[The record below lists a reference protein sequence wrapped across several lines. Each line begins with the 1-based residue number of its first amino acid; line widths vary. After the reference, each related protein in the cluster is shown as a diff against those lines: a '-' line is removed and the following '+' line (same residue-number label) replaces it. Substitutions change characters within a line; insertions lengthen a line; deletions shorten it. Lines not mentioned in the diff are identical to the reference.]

1 MSLSEIEK
9 KAKEWSNDPFSK
21 ETQEKV
27 KELYKDKRLLEDCFY
42 KDLEFGTG
50 GMRGIM
56 GVGTNRINKYT
67 LGKNT
72 QGICNYLNKTQN
84 GEIKAAI
91 AFDCRNN
98 SDFFAKIVAD
108 VFSANKIKAYIF
120 SELRPTPELSFAVK
134 TLNCTCGIVLTAS
147 HNPPEYNGYKVY
159 WKDGGQIVPP
169 IDNLLIE
176 EINNVSFEEIKFNG
190 NSNLIESIDELID
203 KKFIDNSINV
213 GKINDIRNREN
224 FKIVFTSLHGTSSTI
239 MPKVFDKIGYRNV
252 LYVVEQMNPDG
263 NFPTVKS
270 PNPEEKEALSLGL
283 DLAKSNNADILIGT
297 DPDADRLGIA
307 VKGLSNDYILLNGNQ
322 LMVIM
327 IDFLLN
333 QLKSESKLNTDQF
346 IATTIVSTPLVG
358 KIAKYYDIDCKLC
371 LTGFKWIA
379 KMVEDYPES
388 SFLIGGE
395 ESYGIMISDF
405 VRDKDAITASLF
417 ACEIANYLKQNGSSM
432 FKSLIDIYVKHGFYK
447 EELISITKKGKNGQI
462 EIKNIIDNFKNN
474 PPKQIDGSEVITIDD
489 YENSQTLDL
498 KTNRVS
504 KINFPKSNVIE
515 FNTANGTKVVLRPSG
530 TEPKIKMYISVNIKL
545 ESKEQYLE
553 KNDFLNKKIKSII
566 EEINL

>member
-9 KAKEWSNDPFSK
+9 KAEKWSNDPFSK
-21 ETQEKV
+21 ETREKV
-27 KELYKDKRLLEDCFY
+27 KELYNNKKLLEDCFY

-50 GMRGIM
+50 GMRGVM

-72 QGICNYLNKTQN
+72 QGICNYLNKTEK
-84 GEIKAAI
+84 GEIKVAI
-91 AFDCRNN
+91 AYDCRNN
-98 SDFFAKIVAD
+98 SESFAQIVAD
-108 VFSANKIKAYIF
+108 VFSANKIKVYIF
-120 SELRPTPELSFAVK
+120 NQLRPTPELSFAVK
-134 TLNCTCGIVLTAS
+134 VLNCNCGIVLTAS

-169 IDNLLIE
+169 IDKLLIE
-176 EINNVSFEEIKFNG
+176 EINNVSFEKIKFNS
-190 NSNLIESIDELID
+190 NANLIETIDELID
-203 KKFIDNSINV
+203 DKFISSSIKT
-213 GKINDIRNREN
+213 GKVDKITDREN
-224 FKIVFTSLHGTSSTI
+224 IKIVFTSLHGTSSTI
-239 MPKVFDKIGYRNV
+239 MPKVFEKIGYKNV
-252 LYVVEQMNPDG
+252 LYVHEQMEPNG
-263 NFPTVKS
+263 NFPTVES

-283 DLAKSNNADILIGT
+283 DLAKQSDADIVIGT

-307 VKGLSNDYILLNGNQ
+307 VKDLNNDYILLNGNQ

-333 QLKSESKLNTDQF
+333 NLKSENKLNTSQF

-358 KIAKYYDIDCKLC
+358 EIANYYNLDCKLC

-379 KMVEDYPES
+379 KMIEDYPKS

-395 ESYGIMISDF
+395 ESYGMMISDF

-417 ACEIANYLKQNGSSM
+417 ACEIANYLKQSGSSI
-432 FKSLIDIYVKHGFYK
+432 FNNLIDIYIKHGLYK
-447 EELISITKKGKNGQI
+447 EELVSITKKGKEGKIAI
-462 EIKNIIDNFKNN
+462 ENIIDGFKNS
-474 PPKQIDGSEVITIDD
+474 PPKKIGGSEVISIYN
-489 YENSQTLDL
+489 YEKSQRIDL
-498 KTNRVS
+498 KTNRAT

-515 FNTANGTKVVLRPSG
+515 FNTANGTKVILRPSG
-530 TEPKIKMYISVNIKL
+530 TEPKIKMYISVNINL

-553 KNDFLNKKIKSII
+553 KNDFLNNRIKAII

>member
-84 GEIKAAI
+84 GEIKVAI

-159 WKDGGQIVPP
+159 WKDGGQVVPP
-169 IDNLLIE
+169 IDKLLIE

-203 KKFIDNSINV
+203 KKFIDSSINV
-213 GKINDIRNREN
+213 GKINNIRNREN

-239 MPKVFDKIGYRNV
+239 MPKVFDKIGYKNV

-333 QLKSESKLNTDQF
+333 QLKSESKLNNDQY
-346 IATTIVSTPLVG
+346 IATTIVSTPLVS

-395 ESYGIMISDF
+395 ESYGIMIGDF

-417 ACEIANYLKQNGSSM
+417 ACEIANYLKQNSSSM
-432 FKSLIDIYVKHGFYK
+432 FNSLIDIYVKHGFYK
-447 EELISITKKGKNGQI
+447 EELMSITKKGKDGQL

-474 PPKQIDGSEVITIDD
+474 PPKQIGGSEVITIDD
-489 YENSQTLDL
+489 YKKSQTLDL

-545 ESKEQYLE
+545 ESKEQYFE
-553 KNDFLNKKIKSII
+553 KNDFLNNKIKSII

>member
-9 KAKEWSNDPFSK
+9 KAEKWSNDPFSK
-21 ETQEKV
+21 ETREKV
-27 KELYKDKRLLEDCFY
+27 KELYNNKKLLEDCFY

-50 GMRGIM
+50 GMRGVM

-72 QGICNYLNKTQN
+72 QGICNYLNKTEK
-84 GEIKAAI
+84 GEIKIAI
-91 AFDCRNN
+91 AYDCRNN
-98 SDFFAKIVAD
+98 SESFAKIVAD
-108 VFSANKIKAYIF
+108 VFSANKIKVYIF
-120 SELRPTPELSFAVK
+120 NQLRPTPELSFAVK
-134 TLNCTCGIVLTAS
+134 ALNCNCGIVLTAS

-159 WKDGGQIVPP
+159 WEDGGQIVPP
-169 IDNLLIE
+169 IDKLLIE
-176 EINNVSFEEIKFNG
+176 EINNVSFEEIKFNS
-190 NSNLIESIDELID
+190 NANLIETIGELID
-203 KKFIDNSINV
+203 DKFISSSIKTGKV
-213 GKINDIRNREN
+213 DKINSREN
-224 FKIVFTSLHGTSSTI
+224 LKIVFTSLHGTSSTI
-239 MPKVFDKIGYRNV
+239 MPKVFEKVGYKNV
-252 LYVVEQMNPDG
+252 LYVEEQMEPDG
-263 NFPTVKS
+263 DFPTVES
-270 PNPEEKEALSLGL
+270 PNPEEKEALLLGL
-283 DLAKSNNADILIGT
+283 DLAKHSNADIVIGT

-307 VKGLSNDYILLNGNQ
+307 VKDLNNDYILLNGNQ

-333 QLKSESKLNTDQF
+333 NLKSEDKLNTSQF

-358 KIAKYYDIDCKLC
+358 KIANYYNLDCKLC

-379 KMVEDYPES
+379 KMIEDYPKS

-395 ESYGIMISDF
+395 ESYGMMISDF

-432 FKSLIDIYVKHGFYK
+432 FKNLIDIYIKYGLYK
-447 EELISITKKGKNGQI
+447 EELVSITKKGKEGKIAI
-462 EIKNIIDNFKNN
+462 ENIIDGFKNN
-474 PPKQIDGSEVITIDD
+474 PPKKIGGSEVISIYN
-489 YENSQTLDL
+489 YEKSQKIDL
-498 KTNRVS
+498 KTNRAT

-515 FNTANGTKVVLRPSG
+515 FNTVNETKVILRPSG
-530 TEPKIKMYISVNIKL
+530 TEPKIKMYISVTIKL

-553 KNDFLNKKIKSII
+553 KNNFLNNRIKAII

>member
-9 KAKEWSNDPFSK
+9 KAEKWSNDPFSK

-84 GEIKAAI
+84 GEIKVAI

-176 EINNVSFEEIKFNG
+176 EINNVSFEQIKFNG
-190 NSNLIESIDELID
+190 NSNLIETIDELID
-203 KKFIDNSINV
+203 KEFISSSIKI
-213 GKINDIRNREN
+213 GKVDKITDREN
-224 FKIVFTSLHGTSSTI
+224 MKIVFTSLHGTSSTI
-239 MPKVFDKIGYRNV
+239 MPKVFEKIGYKNV
-252 LYVVEQMNPDG
+252 LYVPEQMEPDG
-263 NFPTVKS
+263 NFPTVES
-270 PNPEEKEALSLGL
+270 PNPEEKEALLLGL
-283 DLAKSNNADILIGT
+283 NLAKQSDADIVIGT

-307 VKGLSNDYILLNGNQ
+307 VKDLNNDYILLNGNQ

-333 QLKSESKLNTDQF
+333 NLKSEDKLNTSQF

-358 KIAKYYDIDCKLC
+358 KIANYYNLDCKLC

-379 KMVEDYPES
+379 KMIEDYPKS

-395 ESYGIMISDF
+395 ESYGMMISDF

-432 FKSLIDIYVKHGFYK
+432 FKNLIDIYIKYGLYK
-447 EELISITKKGKNGQI
+447 EELVSITKKGKEGKI
-462 EIKNIIDNFKNN
+462 EIANIIDGFKNN
-474 PPKQIDGSEVITIDD
+474 PPKKIGGSEVISIYN
-489 YENSQTLDL
+489 YEKSQKIDL
-498 KTNRVS
+498 KTNRAT

-515 FNTANGTKVVLRPSG
+515 FNTANGTKVILRPSG
-530 TEPKIKMYISVNIKL
+530 TEPKIKMYISVTIKL

-553 KNDFLNKKIKSII
+553 KNNFLNNRIKAII

>member
-9 KAKEWSNDPFSK
+9 KAEKWSNNPFSK
-21 ETQEKV
+21 ETREKV
-27 KELYKDKRLLEDCFY
+27 KELYNNKKLLEDCFY

-50 GMRGIM
+50 GMRGVM

-72 QGICNYLNKTQN
+72 QGICNYLNKTQK
-84 GEIKAAI
+84 GEIKVAI
-91 AFDCRNN
+91 AYDCRNN
-98 SDFFAKIVAD
+98 SESFAQIVAD
-108 VFSANKIKAYIF
+108 VFSANKIKVYIF
-120 SELRPTPELSFAVK
+120 NQLRPTPELSFAVK
-134 TLNCTCGIVLTAS
+134 ALNCNCGIVLTAS

-159 WKDGGQIVPP
+159 WEDGGQIVPP
-169 IDNLLIE
+169 IDKLLIE
-176 EINNVSFEEIKFNG
+176 EINNVSFEEIKFSRNT
-190 NSNLIESIDELID
+190 NLIETIGELID
-203 KKFIDNSINV
+203 EEFISNSIKI
-213 GKINDIRNREN
+213 GKVDKICDREN
-224 FKIVFTSLHGTSSTI
+224 LKIVFTSLHGTSSTI
-239 MPKVFDKIGYRNV
+239 MPKVFEKIGYKNV
-252 LYVVEQMNPDG
+252 LYVEEQMEPNG

-283 DLAKSNNADILIGT
+283 DLAKQNDADIVIGT

-307 VKGLSNDYILLNGNQ
+307 VKDLNNDYILLNGNQ

-333 QLKSESKLNTDQF
+333 NLKSENKLNTSQF
-346 IATTIVSTPLVG
+346 IATTIVSTPLVS
-358 KIAKYYDIDCKLC
+358 KIANYYNLDCKLC

-379 KMVEDYPES
+379 KMIEDYPKS

-395 ESYGIMISDF
+395 ESYGMMIGDF

-417 ACEIANYLKQNGSSM
+417 ACEIANYLKQNGSSI
-432 FKSLIDIYVKHGFYK
+432 FNNLIDIYIKHGLYK
-447 EELISITKKGKNGQI
+447 EDLVSITKKGKEGKI
-462 EIKNIIDNFKNN
+462 EIENIIDDFKNN
-474 PPKQIDGSEVITIDD
+474 PPKKIGGSEVISVYN
-489 YENSQTLDL
+489 YEKSQRLDL

-504 KINFPKSNVIE
+504 KINLPKSNVIE
-515 FNTANGTKVVLRPSG
+515 FNTANSTKVVLRPSG
-530 TEPKIKMYISVNIKL
+530 TEPKIKMYISVNITL

-553 KNDFLNKKIKSII
+553 KNTFLNNRIKAII

>member
-9 KAKEWSNDPFSK
+9 KAEKWSNDPFSK
-21 ETQEKV
+21 ETREKV
-27 KELYKDKRLLEDCFY
+27 KELYNNKKLLEDCFY

-72 QGICNYLNKTQN
+72 QGICNYLNKTEK
-84 GEIKAAI
+84 GEIKVAI

-98 SDFFAKIVAD
+98 SESFAKIVAD
-108 VFSANKIKAYIF
+108 VFSANKIKVYIF
-120 SELRPTPELSFAVK
+120 NQLRPTPELSFAVK
-134 TLNCTCGIVLTAS
+134 NLNCNCGIVLTAS

-169 IDNLLIE
+169 IDKLLIE

-190 NSNLIESIDELID
+190 NSNLIETIDELID
-203 KKFIDNSINV
+203 KEFISSSIKI
-213 GKINDIRNREN
+213 GKVDKITDREN
-224 FKIVFTSLHGTSSTI
+224 MKIVFTSLHGTSSTI
-239 MPKVFDKIGYRNV
+239 MPKVFEKIGYKNV
-252 LYVVEQMNPDG
+252 LYVPEQMEPDG
-263 NFPTVKS
+263 NFPTVES
-270 PNPEEKEALSLGL
+270 PNPEEKEALLLGL
-283 DLAKSNNADILIGT
+283 NLAKQSDADIVIGT

-307 VKGLSNDYILLNGNQ
+307 VKDLNNDYILLNGNQ

-333 QLKSESKLNTDQF
+333 KLKSEDKLNTSQF

-358 KIAKYYDIDCKLC
+358 KIANYYNLDCKLC

-379 KMVEDYPES
+379 KMIEDYPKS

-395 ESYGIMISDF
+395 ESYGMMISDF

-432 FKSLIDIYVKHGFYK
+432 FKNLIDIYIKYGLYK
-447 EELISITKKGKNGQI
+447 EELVSITKKGKEGKI
-462 EIKNIIDNFKNN
+462 EIANIIDGFKNN
-474 PPKQIDGSEVITIDD
+474 PPKKIGGSEVISIYN
-489 YENSQTLDL
+489 YEKSQKIDL
-498 KTNRVS
+498 KTNRAT

-515 FNTANGTKVVLRPSG
+515 FNTANGTKVILRPSG
-530 TEPKIKMYISVNIKL
+530 TEPKIKMYISVTIKL

-553 KNDFLNKKIKSII
+553 KNNFLNNRIKAII

>member
-9 KAKEWSNDPFSK
+9 KAEKWSNDPFSK
-21 ETQEKV
+21 ETREKV
-27 KELYKDKRLLEDCFY
+27 KELYNNKKLLEDCFY

-72 QGICNYLNKTQN
+72 QGICNYLNKTEKE
-84 GEIKAAI
+84 EIKVAI

-98 SDFFAKIVAD
+98 SESFAKIVAD
-108 VFSANKIKAYIF
+108 VFSANKIKVYIF
-120 SELRPTPELSFAVK
+120 NQLRPTPELSFAVK
-134 TLNCTCGIVLTAS
+134 VLNCNCGIVLTAS

-169 IDNLLIE
+169 IDKLLIE

-190 NSNLIESIDELID
+190 NANLIETIDELID
-203 KKFIDNSINV
+203 KEFISSSIKI
-213 GKINDIRNREN
+213 GKVDKITDREN
-224 FKIVFTSLHGTSSTI
+224 LKIVFTSLHGTSSTI
-239 MPKVFDKIGYRNV
+239 MPKVFEKIGYKNV
-252 LYVVEQMNPDG
+252 LYVPEQMEPDG
-263 NFPTVKS
+263 NFPTVES

-283 DLAKSNNADILIGT
+283 NLAKQSDADIVIGT

-307 VKGLSNDYILLNGNQ
+307 VKDLNNDYILLNGNQ

-333 QLKSESKLNTDQF
+333 NLKSEDKLNTSQF

-358 KIAKYYDIDCKLC
+358 KIANYYNLDCKLC

-379 KMVEDYPES
+379 KMIEDYPKS

-395 ESYGIMISDF
+395 ESYGMMISDF

-432 FKSLIDIYVKHGFYK
+432 FKNLIDIYIKYGLYK
-447 EELISITKKGKNGQI
+447 EELVSITKKGKEGKI
-462 EIKNIIDNFKNN
+462 EIANIIDGFKNN
-474 PPKQIDGSEVITIDD
+474 PPKKIGGSEVISIYN
-489 YENSQTLDL
+489 YEKSQKIDL
-498 KTNRVS
+498 KTNRAT

-515 FNTANGTKVVLRPSG
+515 FNTANGTKVILRPSG
-530 TEPKIKMYISVNIKL
+530 TEPKIKMYISVTIKL

-553 KNDFLNKKIKSII
+553 KNNFLNNRIKAII

>member
-9 KAKEWSNDPFSK
+9 KAEKWSNDPFSK
-21 ETQEKV
+21 ETREKV
-27 KELYKDKRLLEDCFY
+27 KELYNNKKLLEDCFY

-50 GMRGIM
+50 GMRGVM

-72 QGICNYLNKTQN
+72 QGICNYLNKTEK
-84 GEIKAAI
+84 GEIKVAI

-98 SDFFAKIVAD
+98 SESFAKIVAD
-108 VFSANKIKAYIF
+108 VFSANKIKVYIF
-120 SELRPTPELSFAVK
+120 NQLRPTPELSFAVK
-134 TLNCTCGIVLTAS
+134 NLNCNCGIVLTAS

-169 IDNLLIE
+169 IDKLLIE

-190 NSNLIESIDELID
+190 NANLIETIDELID
-203 KKFIDNSINV
+203 KEFISSSIKI
-213 GKINDIRNREN
+213 GKVDKITDREN
-224 FKIVFTSLHGTSSTI
+224 MKIVFTSLHGTSSTI
-239 MPKVFDKIGYRNV
+239 MPKVFEKIGYKNV
-252 LYVVEQMNPDG
+252 LYVPEQMEPDG
-263 NFPTVKS
+263 NFPTVES

-283 DLAKSNNADILIGT
+283 NLAKQSDADIVIGT

-307 VKGLSNDYILLNGNQ
+307 VKDLNNDYILLNGNQ

-333 QLKSESKLNTDQF
+333 NLKSEDKLNTSQF

-358 KIAKYYDIDCKLC
+358 KIANYYNLDCKLC

-379 KMVEDYPES
+379 KMIEDYPKS

-432 FKSLIDIYVKHGFYK
+432 FKNLIDIYIKYGLYK
-447 EELISITKKGKNGQI
+447 EELVSITKKGKEGKI
-462 EIKNIIDNFKNN
+462 EIANIIDGFKNN
-474 PPKQIDGSEVITIDD
+474 PPKKIGGSEVISIYN
-489 YENSQTLDL
+489 YEKSQKIDL
-498 KTNRVS
+498 KTNRAT

-515 FNTANGTKVVLRPSG
+515 FNTANGTKVILRPSG
-530 TEPKIKMYISVNIKL
+530 TEPKIKMYISVTIKL

-553 KNDFLNKKIKSII
+553 KDNFLNNRIKAII

>member
-9 KAKEWSNDPFSK
+9 KAEKWSKDPFSK
-21 ETQEKV
+21 ETREKV
-27 KELYKDKRLLEDCFY
+27 KELYNNKKLLEDCFY

-50 GMRGIM
+50 GMRGVM

-72 QGICNYLNKTQN
+72 QGICNYLNKTEK
-84 GEIKAAI
+84 GEIKVAI
-91 AFDCRNN
+91 AYDCRNN
-98 SDFFAKIVAD
+98 SESFAQIVAD
-108 VFSANKIKAYIF
+108 VFSANKIKVYIF
-120 SELRPTPELSFAVK
+120 NQLRPTPELSFAVK
-134 TLNCTCGIVLTAS
+134 TLNCNCGIVLTAS

-169 IDNLLIE
+169 IDKLLIE
-176 EINNVSFEEIKFNG
+176 EINNVSFEEIKFNS
-190 NSNLIESIDELID
+190 NANLIETIGELID
-203 KKFIDNSINV
+203 DKFISSSIKT
-213 GKINDIRNREN
+213 GKVDKITDREN
-224 FKIVFTSLHGTSSTI
+224 LKIVFTSLHGTSSTI
-239 MPKVFDKIGYRNV
+239 MPKVFEKIGYKNV
-252 LYVVEQMNPDG
+252 LYVHKQMEPNG

-283 DLAKSNNADILIGT
+283 DLAKQNDADIVIGT

-307 VKGLSNDYILLNGNQ
+307 VKDLNNDYVLLNGNQ
-322 LMVIM
+322 LMVVM

-333 QLKSESKLNTDQF
+333 NLKSEDKLNTSQF
-346 IATTIVSTPLVG
+346 IATTIVSTPLVS
-358 KIAKYYDIDCKLC
+358 KIANYYNLDCKLC

-379 KMVEDYPES
+379 KMIEDYPKS

-395 ESYGIMISDF
+395 ESYGMMIGDF

-417 ACEIANYLKQNGSSM
+417 ACEIANYLKENGSSI
-432 FKSLIDIYVKHGFYK
+432 FNNLIDIYIKHGLYK
-447 EELISITKKGKNGQI
+447 EELISITKKGKEGKIAI
-462 EIKNIIDNFKNN
+462 ENIIDGFKNN
-474 PPKQIDGSEVITIDD
+474 PPKKIGGSEVISIYN
-489 YENSQTLDL
+489 YEKSQRIDL
-498 KTNRVS
+498 KTNRAT

-530 TEPKIKMYISVNIKL
+530 TEPKIKMYISVSINL

-553 KNDFLNKKIKSII
+553 KNDFLNNRIKAII

>member
-9 KAKEWSNDPFSK
+9 KAEKWSNDPFSK
-21 ETQEKV
+21 ETREKV
-27 KELYKDKRLLEDCFY
+27 KELYNNKKLLEDCFY

-50 GMRGIM
+50 GMRGVM

-72 QGICNYLNKTQN
+72 QGICNYLNKTEK
-84 GEIKAAI
+84 GEIKVAI

-98 SDFFAKIVAD
+98 SKSFAQIVAD
-108 VFSANKIKAYIF
+108 VFSANKIKVYIF
-120 SELRPTPELSFAVK
+120 NQLRPTPELSFAVK
-134 TLNCTCGIVLTAS
+134 VFNCNCGIVLTAS

-169 IDNLLIE
+169 IDKLLIE
-176 EINNVSFEEIKFNG
+176 EINNVSFEEIKFNS
-190 NSNLIESIDELID
+190 NANLIETIGELID
-203 KKFIDNSINV
+203 DKFISSSIKT
-213 GKINDIRNREN
+213 GKVDKITDREN
-224 FKIVFTSLHGTSSTI
+224 IKIVFTSLHGTSSTI
-239 MPKVFDKIGYRNV
+239 MPKVFEKIGYKNV
-252 LYVVEQMNPDG
+252 LYVQEQMEPDG
-263 NFPTVKS
+263 NFPTVES

-283 DLAKSNNADILIGT
+283 DLAKKSDADIVIGT

-307 VKGLSNDYILLNGNQ
+307 VKDLNNHYILLNGNQ

-333 QLKSESKLNTDQF
+333 NLKSENKLNTSQF

-358 KIAKYYDIDCKLC
+358 EIANYYNLDCKLC

-379 KMVEDYPES
+379 KMIEDYPKS

-395 ESYGIMISDF
+395 ESYGMMIGNF

-417 ACEIANYLKQNGSSM
+417 ACEIANYLKQSGSSI
-432 FKSLIDIYVKHGFYK
+432 FNNLIDIYIKHGLYK
-447 EELISITKKGKNGQI
+447 EELVSITKKGKEGKIAI
-462 EIKNIIDNFKNN
+462 ENIIDGFKNN
-474 PPKQIDGSEVITIDD
+474 PPKKIGGSEVISIYN
-489 YENSQTLDL
+489 YEKSQRIDL
-498 KTNRVS
+498 KTNRAT

-515 FNTANGTKVVLRPSG
+515 FNTANGTKVILRPSG
-530 TEPKIKMYISVNIKL
+530 TEPKIKMYISVTIKL

-553 KNDFLNKKIKSII
+553 KNNFLNNRIKAII

>member
-9 KAKEWSNDPFSK
+9 KAEKWSNDPFSK
-21 ETQEKV
+21 ETREKV
-27 KELYKDKRLLEDCFY
+27 KELYNNKKLLEDCFY

-50 GMRGIM
+50 GMRGVM

-72 QGICNYLNKTQN
+72 QGICNYLNKTEK
-84 GEIKAAI
+84 GEIKVAI

-98 SDFFAKIVAD
+98 SESFAKIVAD
-108 VFSANKIKAYIF
+108 VFSANKIKVYIF
-120 SELRPTPELSFAVK
+120 NQLRPTPELSFAVK
-134 TLNCTCGIVLTAS
+134 NLNCNCGIVLTAS

-169 IDNLLIE
+169 IDKLLIE

-190 NSNLIESIDELID
+190 NSNLIETIDELID
-203 KKFIDNSINV
+203 KEFISSSIKI
-213 GKINDIRNREN
+213 GKVDKITDREN
-224 FKIVFTSLHGTSSTI
+224 MKIVFTSLHGTSSTI
-239 MPKVFDKIGYRNV
+239 MPKVFEKIGYKNV
-252 LYVVEQMNPDG
+252 LYVPEQMEPDG
-263 NFPTVKS
+263 NFPTVES

-283 DLAKSNNADILIGT
+283 NLAKQSDADIVIGT

-307 VKGLSNDYILLNGNQ
+307 VKDLNNDYILLNGNQ

-333 QLKSESKLNTDQF
+333 NLKSEDKLNTSQF

-358 KIAKYYDIDCKLC
+358 KIANYYNLDCKLC

-379 KMVEDYPES
+379 KMIEDYPKS

-432 FKSLIDIYVKHGFYK
+432 FKNLIDIYIKYGLYK
-447 EELISITKKGKNGQI
+447 EELVSITKKGKEGKI
-462 EIKNIIDNFKNN
+462 EIENIIDGFKNN
-474 PPKQIDGSEVITIDD
+474 PPKKIDGSEVISIDD
-489 YENSQTLDL
+489 YEKSQRIDL
-498 KTNRVS
+498 KTNRAT

-515 FNTANGTKVVLRPSG
+515 FNTANGTKVILRPSG
-530 TEPKIKMYISVNIKL
+530 TEPKIKMYISVTIKL

-553 KNDFLNKKIKSII
+553 KNNFLNNRIKAII

>member
-1 MSLSEIEK
+1 MSLSKIEK

-27 KELYKDKRLLEDCFY
+27 KGLYKDKRLLEDCFY

-84 GEIKAAI
+84 GEIKVAI

-239 MPKVFDKIGYRNV
+239 MPKVFDKIGYKNV

-333 QLKSESKLNTDQF
+333 QLKSESKLNNDQF

-447 EELISITKKGKNGQI
+447 EELISITKKGKDGQI

-504 KINFPKSNVIE
+504 KINFPKSNVVE

-566 EEINL
+566 KEINL

>member
-9 KAKEWSNDPFSK
+9 KAEKWSNDPFSK
-21 ETQEKV
+21 ETREKV
-27 KELYKDKRLLEDCFY
+27 KELYNNKKLLEDCFY

-50 GMRGIM
+50 GMRGVM

-72 QGICNYLNKTQN
+72 QGICNYLNKTEK
-84 GEIKAAI
+84 GEIKVAI

-98 SDFFAKIVAD
+98 SKSFAQIVAD
-108 VFSANKIKAYIF
+108 VFSANKIKVYIF
-120 SELRPTPELSFAVK
+120 NQLRPTPELSFAVK
-134 TLNCTCGIVLTAS
+134 TLNCNCGIVLTAS

-169 IDNLLIE
+169 IDKLLIE
-176 EINNVSFEEIKFNG
+176 EINNVSFEKIKFNS
-190 NSNLIESIDELID
+190 NANLIETIDELID
-203 KKFIDNSINV
+203 DKFISSSIKT
-213 GKINDIRNREN
+213 GKVDKITDREN
-224 FKIVFTSLHGTSSTI
+224 IKIVFTSLHGTSSTI
-239 MPKVFDKIGYRNV
+239 MPKVFEKIGYKNV
-252 LYVVEQMNPDG
+252 LYVQEQMEPDG
-263 NFPTVKS
+263 NFPTVES

-283 DLAKSNNADILIGT
+283 DLAKQSDADIVIGT

-307 VKGLSNDYILLNGNQ
+307 VKDLNNDYILLNGNQ

-333 QLKSESKLNTDQF
+333 NLKSENKLNTSQF

-358 KIAKYYDIDCKLC
+358 EIANYYNLDCKLC

-379 KMVEDYPES
+379 KMIEDYPKS

-395 ESYGIMISDF
+395 ESYGMMIGDF

-417 ACEIANYLKQNGSSM
+417 ACEIANYLKQSGSSI
-432 FKSLIDIYVKHGFYK
+432 FNNLIDIYIKHGLYK
-447 EELISITKKGKNGQI
+447 EELVSITKKGKEGKIAI
-462 EIKNIIDNFKNN
+462 ENIIDGFKNN
-474 PPKQIDGSEVITIDD
+474 PPKKIGGSEVISIYN
-489 YENSQTLDL
+489 YEKSQRIDL
-498 KTNRVS
+498 KTNRAT

-530 TEPKIKMYISVNIKL
+530 TEPKIKMYISVNINL
-545 ESKEQYLE
+545 ESKEQYLK
-553 KNDFLNKKIKSII
+553 KNAFLNNRIKAII

>member
-9 KAKEWSNDPFSK
+9 KAEKWSNDPFSK
-21 ETQEKV
+21 ETREKV
-27 KELYKDKRLLEDCFY
+27 KELYNNKKLLEDCFY

-50 GMRGIM
+50 GMRGVM

-72 QGICNYLNKTQN
+72 QGICNYLNKTEK
-84 GEIKAAI
+84 GEIKVAI
-91 AFDCRNN
+91 AYDCRNN
-98 SDFFAKIVAD
+98 SKSFAQIVAD
-108 VFSANKIKAYIF
+108 VFSANKIKVYIF
-120 SELRPTPELSFAVK
+120 NQLRPTPELSFAVK
-134 TLNCTCGIVLTAS
+134 NLNCNCGIVLTAS

-169 IDNLLIE
+169 IDKLLIE
-176 EINNVSFEEIKFNG
+176 EINNVSFEKIKFNS
-190 NSNLIESIDELID
+190 NANLIEAIGELID
-203 KKFIDNSINV
+203 EEFISNSIKI
-213 GKINDIRNREN
+213 GKVDDITDREN
-224 FKIVFTSLHGTSSTI
+224 IKIVFTSLHGTSSTI
-239 MPKVFDKIGYRNV
+239 MPKVFEKIGYKNV
-252 LYVVEQMNPDG
+252 LYVEEQMEPDG

-283 DLAKSNNADILIGT
+283 DLAKQNDADIVIGT

-307 VKGLSNDYILLNGNQ
+307 VKDLNNHYILLNGNQ
-322 LMVIM
+322 LMVVM

-333 QLKSESKLNTDQF
+333 NLKSEDKLNTSQF
-346 IATTIVSTPLVG
+346 IATTIVSTPLVS
-358 KIAKYYDIDCKLC
+358 KIANYYNLDCKLC

-379 KMVEDYPES
+379 KMIEDYPKS

-395 ESYGIMISDF
+395 ESYGMMIGDF

-417 ACEIANYLKQNGSSM
+417 ACEIANYLKQNGSSI
-432 FKSLIDIYVKHGFYK
+432 FNNLIDIYIKHGLYK
-447 EELISITKKGKNGQI
+447 EELVSITKKGKEGKIAI
-462 EIKNIIDNFKNN
+462 ENIIDDFKNN
-474 PPKQIDGSEVITIDD
+474 PPKKIDGSEVISVYN
-489 YENSQTLDL
+489 YEKSQRLDL

-504 KINFPKSNVIE
+504 KINLPKSNVIE
-515 FNTANGTKVVLRPSG
+515 FNTANSTKVVLRPSG
-530 TEPKIKMYISVNIKL
+530 TEPKIKMYISVNITL

-553 KNDFLNKKIKSII
+553 KNTFLNNRIKAII

>member
-84 GEIKAAI
+84 GEIKVAI

-134 TLNCTCGIVLTAS
+134 NLNCNCVIVLTAS

-190 NSNLIESIDELID
+190 NSNLIETIDELID
-203 KKFIDNSINV
+203 KEFISSSIKI
-213 GKINDIRNREN
+213 GKVDKITDREN
-224 FKIVFTSLHGTSSTI
+224 MKIVFTSLHGTSSTI
-239 MPKVFDKIGYRNV
+239 MPKVFEKIGYKNV
-252 LYVVEQMNPDG
+252 LYVPEQMEPDG
-263 NFPTVKS
+263 NFPTVES

-283 DLAKSNNADILIGT
+283 DLAKQSDADIVIGT

-307 VKGLSNDYILLNGNQ
+307 VKDLNNDYILLNGNQ

-333 QLKSESKLNTDQF
+333 NLKSEDKLNTSQF

-358 KIAKYYDIDCKLC
+358 KIANYYNLDCKLC

-379 KMVEDYPES
+379 KMIEDYPKS

-395 ESYGIMISDF
+395 ESYGMMISDF

-432 FKSLIDIYVKHGFYK
+432 FKNLIDIYIKYGLYK
-447 EELISITKKGKNGQI
+447 EELVSITKKGKEGKI
-462 EIKNIIDNFKNN
+462 EIENIIDGFKNN
-474 PPKQIDGSEVITIDD
+474 PPKKIGGSEVISIYN
-489 YENSQTLDL
+489 YEKSQKIDL
-498 KTNRVS
+498 KTNRAT

-515 FNTANGTKVVLRPSG
+515 FNTANGTKVILRPSG
-530 TEPKIKMYISVNIKL
+530 TEPKIKMYISVTIKL

-553 KNDFLNKKIKSII
+553 KNNFLNNRIKAII

>member
-9 KAKEWSNDPFSK
+9 KAEKWLNDPFSK
-21 ETQEKV
+21 ETREKV
-27 KELYKDKRLLEDCFY
+27 KELYNNKKLLEDCFY

-50 GMRGIM
+50 GMRGVM

-72 QGICNYLNKTQN
+72 QGICNYLNKTEK
-84 GEIKAAI
+84 GEIKVAI

-98 SDFFAKIVAD
+98 SKSFAQIVAD
-108 VFSANKIKAYIF
+108 VFSANKIKVYIF
-120 SELRPTPELSFAVK
+120 NQLRPTPELSFAVK
-134 TLNCTCGIVLTAS
+134 VLNCNCGIVLTAS

-169 IDNLLIE
+169 IDKLLIE
-176 EINNVSFEEIKFNG
+176 EINNVSFEKIKFNS
-190 NSNLIESIDELID
+190 NANLIETIDELID
-203 KKFIDNSINV
+203 DKFISSSIKT
-213 GKINDIRNREN
+213 GKVDKITDREN
-224 FKIVFTSLHGTSSTI
+224 LKIVFTSLHGTSSTI
-239 MPKVFDKIGYRNV
+239 MPRVFEKIGYKNV
-252 LYVVEQMNPDG
+252 LYVQEQMEPDG
-263 NFPTVKS
+263 NFPTVES

-283 DLAKSNNADILIGT
+283 DLAKQNDADIVIGT

-307 VKGLSNDYILLNGNQ
+307 VKDLNNHYILLNGNQ

-333 QLKSESKLNTDQF
+333 NLKSENKLNTSQF

-358 KIAKYYDIDCKLC
+358 EIANYYNLDCKLC

-379 KMVEDYPES
+379 KMIEDYPKS

-395 ESYGIMISDF
+395 ESYGMMIGNF

-417 ACEIANYLKQNGSSM
+417 ACEIANYLKQSGSSI
-432 FKSLIDIYVKHGFYK
+432 FNNLIDIYIKHGLYK
-447 EELISITKKGKNGQI
+447 EELVSITKKGKEGKIAI
-462 EIKNIIDNFKNN
+462 ENIIDGFKNN
-474 PPKQIDGSEVITIDD
+474 PPKKIGGSEVISIYN
-489 YENSQTLDL
+489 YEKSQRIDL
-498 KTNRVS
+498 KTNRET
-504 KINFPKSNVIE
+504 KISFPKSNVIE

-530 TEPKIKMYISVNIKL
+530 TEPKIKMYISVNINL

-553 KNDFLNKKIKSII
+553 KNDFLNNRIKAII

>member
-9 KAKEWSNDPFSK
+9 KAEKWSNDPFSK
-21 ETQEKV
+21 ETREKV
-27 KELYKDKRLLEDCFY
+27 KELYNNKKLLEDCFY

-50 GMRGIM
+50 GMRGVM

-72 QGICNYLNKTQN
+72 QGICNYLNKTEK
-84 GEIKAAI
+84 GEIKVAI
-91 AFDCRNN
+91 AYDCRNN
-98 SDFFAKIVAD
+98 SESFAQIVAD
-108 VFSANKIKAYIF
+108 VFSANKIKVYIF
-120 SELRPTPELSFAVK
+120 NQLRPTPELSFAVK
-134 TLNCTCGIVLTAS
+134 TLNCNCGIVLTAS

-169 IDNLLIE
+169 IDKLLIE
-176 EINNVSFEEIKFNG
+176 EINNVSFEEIKFNS
-190 NSNLIESIDELID
+190 NANLIETIGELID
-203 KKFIDNSINV
+203 DKFISSSIKT
-213 GKINDIRNREN
+213 GKVDKITDREN
-224 FKIVFTSLHGTSSTI
+224 LKIVFTSLHGTSSTI
-239 MPKVFDKIGYRNV
+239 MPKVFEKIGYKNV
-252 LYVVEQMNPDG
+252 LYVHKQMEPNG

-283 DLAKSNNADILIGT
+283 DLAKQNDADIVIGT

-307 VKGLSNDYILLNGNQ
+307 VKDLNNDYVLLNGNQ
-322 LMVIM
+322 LMVVM

-333 QLKSESKLNTDQF
+333 NLKSEDKLNTSQF
-346 IATTIVSTPLVG
+346 IATTIVSTPLVS
-358 KIAKYYDIDCKLC
+358 KIANYYNLDCKLC

-379 KMVEDYPES
+379 KMIEDYPKS

-395 ESYGIMISDF
+395 ESYGMMIGDF

-417 ACEIANYLKQNGSSM
+417 ACEISNYLKQSGSSI
-432 FKSLIDIYVKHGFYK
+432 FNNLIDIYIKHGLYK
-447 EELISITKKGKNGQI
+447 EELISITKKGKEGKIAI
-462 EIKNIIDNFKNN
+462 ENIIDGFKNN
-474 PPKQIDGSEVITIDD
+474 PPKKIGGSEVISIYN
-489 YENSQTLDL
+489 YEKSQRIDL
-498 KTNRVS
+498 KTNRAT

-515 FNTANGTKVVLRPSG
+515 FNTANGTKVILRPSG
-530 TEPKIKMYISVNIKL
+530 TEPKIKMYISVNINL

-553 KNDFLNKKIKSII
+553 KNAFLNNRIKAII

>member
-9 KAKEWSNDPFSK
+9 KAEKWSNDPFSK
-21 ETQEKV
+21 ETRKKV
-27 KELYKDKRLLEDCFY
+27 KELYNNKKLLEDCFY

-50 GMRGIM
+50 GMRGVM

-72 QGICNYLNKTQN
+72 QGICNYLNKTEK
-84 GEIKAAI
+84 GEIKVAI
-91 AFDCRNN
+91 AYDCRNN
-98 SDFFAKIVAD
+98 SESFAQIVAD
-108 VFSANKIKAYIF
+108 VFSANKIKVYIF
-120 SELRPTPELSFAVK
+120 NQLRPTPELSFAVK
-134 TLNCTCGIVLTAS
+134 NLNCNCGIVLTAS

-169 IDNLLIE
+169 IDKLLIE
-176 EINNVSFEEIKFNG
+176 EINNVSFEEIKFNR
-190 NSNLIESIDELID
+190 NTNLIEAIGELID
-203 KKFIDNSINV
+203 EEFISSSIKI
-213 GKINDIRNREN
+213 GKVDKIYDREN
-224 FKIVFTSLHGTSSTI
+224 LKIVFTSLHGTSSTI
-239 MPKVFDKIGYRNV
+239 MPKVFEKIGYKNV
-252 LYVVEQMNPDG
+252 LYVEEQMEPDG

-283 DLAKSNNADILIGT
+283 DLAKQNDADIVIGT

-307 VKGLSNDYILLNGNQ
+307 VKDLNNHYILLNGNQ
-322 LMVIM
+322 LMVVM

-333 QLKSESKLNTDQF
+333 NLKSGDKLNTSQF
-346 IATTIVSTPLVG
+346 IATTIVSTPLVS
-358 KIAKYYDIDCKLC
+358 KIANYYNLDCKLC

-379 KMVEDYPES
+379 KMIEDYPKS

-395 ESYGIMISDF
+395 ESYGMMIGDF

-417 ACEIANYLKQNGSSM
+417 ACEIANYLKQNGSSI
-432 FKSLIDIYVKHGFYK
+432 FNNLIDIYIKHGLYK
-447 EELISITKKGKNGQI
+447 EELVSITKKGKEGKIAI
-462 EIKNIIDNFKNN
+462 ENIIDDFKNN
-474 PPKQIDGSEVITIDD
+474 PPKKIGGSEVISVYN
-489 YENSQTLDL
+489 YEKSQRLDL

-504 KINFPKSNVIE
+504 KINLPKSNVIE
-515 FNTANGTKVVLRPSG
+515 FNTANSTKVVLRPSG
-530 TEPKIKMYISVNIKL
+530 TEPKIKMYISVNITL

-553 KNDFLNKKIKSII
+553 KNTFLNNRIKAII

>member
-9 KAKEWSNDPFSK
+9 KAEKWSNDPFSK
-21 ETQEKV
+21 ETREKV
-27 KELYKDKRLLEDCFY
+27 KELYNNKKLLEDCFY

-50 GMRGIM
+50 GMRGLM
-56 GVGTNRINKYT
+56 GVGPNRINKYT

-72 QGICNYLNKTQN
+72 QGICNYLNKTEK
-84 GEIKAAI
+84 GEIKVAI

-98 SDFFAKIVAD
+98 SESFAKIVAD
-108 VFSANKIKAYIF
+108 VFSANKIKVYIF
-120 SELRPTPELSFAVK
+120 NQLRPTPELSFAVK
-134 TLNCTCGIVLTAS
+134 NLNCNCGIVLTAS

-169 IDNLLIE
+169 IDKLLIE

-190 NSNLIESIDELID
+190 NSNLIETIDELID
-203 KKFIDNSINV
+203 KEFISSSIKI
-213 GKINDIRNREN
+213 GKVDKITDREN
-224 FKIVFTSLHGTSSTI
+224 MKIVFTSLHGTSSTI
-239 MPKVFDKIGYRNV
+239 MPKVFEKIGYKNV
-252 LYVVEQMNPDG
+252 LYVPEQMEPDG
-263 NFPTVKS
+263 NFPTVES

-283 DLAKSNNADILIGT
+283 NLAKQSDADIVIGT

-307 VKGLSNDYILLNGNQ
+307 VKDLNNDYILLNGNQ

-333 QLKSESKLNTDQF
+333 NLKSEDKLNTSQF

-358 KIAKYYDIDCKLC
+358 KIANYYNLDCKLC

-379 KMVEDYPES
+379 KMIEDYPKS

-395 ESYGIMISDF
+395 ESYGMMISDF

-432 FKSLIDIYVKHGFYK
+432 FKNLIDIYIKYGLYK
-447 EELISITKKGKNGQI
+447 EELVSITKKGKEGKI
-462 EIKNIIDNFKNN
+462 EIANIIDGFKNN
-474 PPKQIDGSEVITIDD
+474 PPKKIGGSEVISIYN
-489 YENSQTLDL
+489 YEKSQRIDL
-498 KTNRVS
+498 KTNRAT

-515 FNTANGTKVVLRPSG
+515 FNTANGTKVILRPSG
-530 TEPKIKMYISVNIKL
+530 TEPKIKMYISVTIKL

-553 KNDFLNKKIKSII
+553 KDNFLNNRIKAII

>member
-9 KAKEWSNDPFSK
+9 KAEKWSNDPFSK
-21 ETQEKV
+21 ETREKV
-27 KELYKDKRLLEDCFY
+27 KELYNNKKLLEDCFY

-50 GMRGIM
+50 GMRGVM

-72 QGICNYLNKTQN
+72 QGICNYLNKTEK
-84 GEIKAAI
+84 GEIKVAI
-91 AFDCRNN
+91 AYDCRNN
-98 SDFFAKIVAD
+98 SESFAQIVAD
-108 VFSANKIKAYIF
+108 VFSANKIKVYIF
-120 SELRPTPELSFAVK
+120 NQLRPTPELSFAVK
-134 TLNCTCGIVLTAS
+134 TLNCNCGIVLTAS

-169 IDNLLIE
+169 IDKLLIE
-176 EINNVSFEEIKFNG
+176 EINNVSFEEIKFNS
-190 NSNLIESIDELID
+190 NANLIETIDELID
-203 KKFIDNSINV
+203 DKFISSSIET
-213 GKINDIRNREN
+213 GKVDKITDREN
-224 FKIVFTSLHGTSSTI
+224 IKIVFTSLHGTSSTI
-239 MPKVFDKIGYRNV
+239 MPRVFEKIGYKNV
-252 LYVVEQMNPDG
+252 LYVQEQMEPDG
-263 NFPTVKS
+263 NFPTVES

-283 DLAKSNNADILIGT
+283 DLAKQNDADIVIGT

-307 VKGLSNDYILLNGNQ
+307 VKDLNNHYILLNGNQ

-333 QLKSESKLNTDQF
+333 NLKSENKLNTSQF

-358 KIAKYYDIDCKLC
+358 EIANYYNLDCKLC

-379 KMVEDYPES
+379 KMIEDYPKS

-395 ESYGIMISDF
+395 ESYGMMIGNF

-417 ACEIANYLKQNGSSM
+417 ACEIANYLKQSGSSI
-432 FKSLIDIYVKHGFYK
+432 FNNLIDIYIKHGLYK
-447 EELISITKKGKNGQI
+447 EELVSITKKGKEGKIAI
-462 EIKNIIDNFKNN
+462 ENIIDGFKNN
-474 PPKQIDGSEVITIDD
+474 PPKKIGGSEVISIYN
-489 YENSQTLDL
+489 YEKSQRIDL
-498 KTNRVS
+498 KTNRAT

-530 TEPKIKMYISVNIKL
+530 TEPKIKMYISVNINL

-553 KNDFLNKKIKSII
+553 KNDFLNNRIKAII

>member
-9 KAKEWSNDPFSK
+9 KAEKWSNDPFSK
-21 ETQEKV
+21 ETREKV
-27 KELYKDKRLLEDCFY
+27 KELYNNKKLLEDCFY

-50 GMRGIM
+50 GMRGVM

-72 QGICNYLNKTQN
+72 QGICNYLNKTEK
-84 GEIKAAI
+84 GEIKVAI

-98 SDFFAKIVAD
+98 SESFAKIVAD
-108 VFSANKIKAYIF
+108 VFSANKIKVYIF
-120 SELRPTPELSFAVK
+120 NQLRPTPELSFAVK
-134 TLNCTCGIVLTAS
+134 NLNCNCGIVLTAS

-169 IDNLLIE
+169 IDKLLIE

-190 NSNLIESIDELID
+190 NSNLIETIDELID
-203 KKFIDNSINV
+203 KEFILSSIKI
-213 GKINDIRNREN
+213 GKVDKITDREN
-224 FKIVFTSLHGTSSTI
+224 MKIVFTSLHGTSSTI
-239 MPKVFDKIGYRNV
+239 MPKVFEKIGYKNV
-252 LYVVEQMNPDG
+252 LYVPEQMEPDG
-263 NFPTVKS
+263 NFPTVES

-283 DLAKSNNADILIGT
+283 NLAKQSDADIVIGT

-307 VKGLSNDYILLNGNQ
+307 VKDLNNDYILLNGNQ

-333 QLKSESKLNTDQF
+333 NLKSEDKLNTSQF

-358 KIAKYYDIDCKLC
+358 KIANYYNLDCKLC

-379 KMVEDYPES
+379 KMIEDYPKS

-395 ESYGIMISDF
+395 ESYGMMISDF

-432 FKSLIDIYVKHGFYK
+432 FKNLIDIYIKYGLYK
-447 EELISITKKGKNGQI
+447 EELVSITKKGKEGKI
-462 EIKNIIDNFKNN
+462 EIANIIDGFKNN
-474 PPKQIDGSEVITIDD
+474 PPKKIGGSEVISIYN
-489 YENSQTLDL
+489 YEKSQKIDL
-498 KTNRVS
+498 KTNRAT

-515 FNTANGTKVVLRPSG
+515 FNTANGTKVILRPSG
-530 TEPKIKMYISVNIKL
+530 TEPKIKMYISVTIKL

-553 KNDFLNKKIKSII
+553 KDNFLNNRIKAII

>member
-9 KAKEWSNDPFSK
+9 KAEKWSNDPFSK
-21 ETQEKV
+21 ETREKV
-27 KELYKDKRLLEDCFY
+27 KELYNNKKLLEDCFY

-50 GMRGIM
+50 GMRGVM

-72 QGICNYLNKTQN
+72 QGICNYLNKTEK
-84 GEIKAAI
+84 GEIKVAI

-98 SDFFAKIVAD
+98 SKSFAQIVAD
-108 VFSANKIKAYIF
+108 VFSANKIKVYIF
-120 SELRPTPELSFAVK
+120 NQLRPTPELSFAVK
-134 TLNCTCGIVLTAS
+134 VLNCNCGIVLTAS

-169 IDNLLIE
+169 IDKLLIE
-176 EINNVSFEEIKFNG
+176 EINNVSFEKIKFNS
-190 NSNLIESIDELID
+190 NANLIETIDELID
-203 KKFIDNSINV
+203 DKFISSSIET
-213 GKINDIRNREN
+213 GKVDKITDREN
-224 FKIVFTSLHGTSSTI
+224 IKIVFTSLHGTSSTI
-239 MPKVFDKIGYRNV
+239 MPRVFEKIGYKNV
-252 LYVVEQMNPDG
+252 LYVQEQMEPDG
-263 NFPTVKS
+263 NFPTVES

-283 DLAKSNNADILIGT
+283 DLAKKSDADIVIGT

-307 VKGLSNDYILLNGNQ
+307 VKDLNNDYILLNGNQ

-333 QLKSESKLNTDQF
+333 NLKSENKLNTSQF

-358 KIAKYYDIDCKLC
+358 EIANYYNLDCKLC

-379 KMVEDYPES
+379 KMIEDYPKS

-395 ESYGIMISDF
+395 ESYGMMIGNF

-417 ACEIANYLKQNGSSM
+417 ACEIANYLKQSGSSI
-432 FKSLIDIYVKHGFYK
+432 FNNLIDIYIKHGLYK
-447 EELISITKKGKNGQI
+447 EELVSITKKGKEGKIAI
-462 EIKNIIDNFKNN
+462 ENIIDGFKNN
-474 PPKQIDGSEVITIDD
+474 PPKKIGGSEVISIYN
-489 YENSQTLDL
+489 YEKSQRIDL
-498 KTNRVS
+498 KTNRAI

-530 TEPKIKMYISVNIKL
+530 TEPKIKMYISVNINL

-553 KNDFLNKKIKSII
+553 KNDFLNNRIKAII